1 MMISKKMA
9 KALNEQVTNEF
20 NAYWIYQQM
29 AFQLETMGFKVF
41 SQWFTAQATE
51 ERGHAEKMA
60 KYLLDQDADVQLLP
74 LAKPK
79 ANYKSVADI
88 IQGALDH
95 ELKVTKQINAL
106 MGLAMTEKDY
116 ASAQFL
122 QWFVEEQVE
131 EVATAKEL
139 LDLVKKASTDDQILL
154 LENRIMDLRG
164 PSAAQA

>member
-9 KALNEQVTNEF
+9 KAINEQVTNEF

-29 AFQLETMGFKVF
+29 AFSFETMGFKVF
-41 SQWFTAQATE
+41 SQWFVAQATE

-60 KYLLDQDADVQLLP
+60 KYLLDQGADVQLLS
-74 LAKPK
+74 LAKPQAEFK
-79 ANYKSVADI
+79 TVADV

-106 MGLAMTEKDY
+106 MDIAVTEKDH

-122 QWFVEEQVE
+122 QWFVQEQVE

-139 LDLVKKASTDDQILL
+139 LDLVKKAKTDDQILL
-154 LENRIMDLRG
+154 LESRIMALRG
-164 PSAAQA
+164 PAGPKA